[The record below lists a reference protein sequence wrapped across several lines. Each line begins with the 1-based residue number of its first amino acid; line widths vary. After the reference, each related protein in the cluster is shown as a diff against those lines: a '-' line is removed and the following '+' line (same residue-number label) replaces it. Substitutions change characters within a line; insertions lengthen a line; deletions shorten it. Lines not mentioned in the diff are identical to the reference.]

1 MKISTRF
8 SVGVHIL
15 AMLDI
20 CRDVPCTSEFIAGS
34 VNTNPVFV
42 RRILGLLKKAGL
54 VSTSFGRSGAHLVKR
69 PEEITLLDV
78 YRAVGAN
85 EGTVLD
91 IHTNASR
98 QCPVGANIQAS
109 LGGTVHAV
117 QMLLEAELSTR
128 TVADII
134 SGIRRRMQ

>member
-15 AMLDI
+15 AMLDV
-20 CRDVPCTSEFIAGS
+20 CRDMACTSEFIAGS

-54 VSTSFGRSGAHLVKR
+54 VSTSLGRSGAHLLKR
-69 PEEITLLDV
+69 PEDITLLDV

-91 IHTNASR
+91 IHTDTNP

-128 TVADII
+128 TIVDIV
-134 SGIRRRMQ
+134 SGIRRRMK